1 MKEEITIEGI
11 CTARVDAWGRILFIN
26 LPVNPPLTS
35 EQAQKIHDR
44 KVKVT
49 VTVIE

>member
-1 MKEEITIEGI
+1 MKDTIQIAGI

>member
-1 MKEEITIEGI
+1 MKDEIKIEGI

-26 LPVNPPLTS
+26 LPMYPPLTS